1 MGWIVN
7 NLPLIVIIEV
17 IMEGIGDIRNIN
29 VDMLGGING
38 NNQTKYR

>member
-7 NLPLIVIIEV
+7 NIPLIGIIEV
-17 IMEGIGDIRNIN
+17 IMEGIDDIRNIN

>member
-7 NLPLIVIIEV
+7 NLPLIGIIEV
-17 IMEGIGDIRNIN
+17 IMEGIDYIRNIN
-29 VDMLGGING
+29 VDMLGVING

>member
-7 NLPLIVIIEV
+7 NLPLIGIIEV
-17 IMEGIGDIRNIN
+17 IMEGIDDIRNIN